1 MPVRIAS
8 DDRHIVDRADEI
20 TMTDTIFCYSC
31 RKHHARDEVTRV
43 QSKGVKRWRCLKSI
57 AESRKSR
64 DQRDRFG
71 KEITALNQAIRQRQS
86 AHSLPR
92 PVLELF
98 GTLRSKAPPRVES
111 SA

>member
-64 DQRDRFG
+64 DQRDLFG
-71 KEITALNQAIRQRQS
+71 KETSALNQAIRQRQS

-92 PVLELF
+92 PVLDLF
-98 GTLRSKAPPRVES
+98 GTLRGHAPPRVER
-111 SA
+111 AM

>member
-1 MPVRIAS
+1 MPVRITS
-8 DDRHIVDRADEI
+8 DDYCIVDSEDEI
-20 TMTDTIFCYSC
+20 TMTDTVFCYSC
-31 RKHHARDEVTRV
+31 RKYHAREEVTLV

-64 DQRDRFG
+64 DQRDLFG
-71 KEITALNQAIRQRQS
+71 KETSALNQAIRQRQS
-86 AHSLPR
+86 PHSLPR

-98 GTLRSKAPPRVES
+98 ETLRGKAPPRVES